1 MLTAFLL
8 LAALAQDAPPAPFL
22 WSIEGLWDPQPTLL
36 VTITP
41 TPLGRV
47 SGLDIQSIAI
57 EPVPTPD
64 DPHPASVHPT
74 KTERTTWSGLQSSFT
89 KPGRRFT
96 LNVTLSDGS
105 THKIDPWAAR
115 HAEPIKAYPA
125 GPLQLI
131 APRGSWG
138 D

>member
-64 DPHPASVHPT
+64 DPIRRRCTQPKPSGRLGRACSHHSQSRDGAS
-74 KTERTTWSGLQSSFT
+74 R
-89 KPGRRFT
+89 
-96 LNVTLSDGS
+96 
-105 THKIDPWAAR
+105 
-115 HAEPIKAYPA
+115 
-125 GPLQLI
+125 
-131 APRGSWG
+131 
-138 D
+138 